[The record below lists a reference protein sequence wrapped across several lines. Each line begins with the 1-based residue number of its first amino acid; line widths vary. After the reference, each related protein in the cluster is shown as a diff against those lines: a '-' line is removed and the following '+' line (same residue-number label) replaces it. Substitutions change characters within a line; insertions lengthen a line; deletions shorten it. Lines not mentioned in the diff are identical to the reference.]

1 MALISVSTLVSAG
14 SMYYWYFVRLLEFK
28 KKTLLLT
35 IEMLSIPKEM
45 KIICMGLLVLVLNLQ
60 IFMLLFA
67 FFFCLYFIT
76 NRVKS
81 YL

>member
-1 MALISVSTLVSAG
+1 M
-14 SMYYWYFVRLLEFK
+14 RLLEL

-35 IEMLSIPKEM
+35 IEMLSIQKE
-45 KIICMGLLVLVLNLQ
+45 IENNLYGAFGARLESSNFHVA
-60 IFMLLFA
+60 IRF

>member
-1 MALISVSTLVSAG
+1 M
-14 SMYYWYFVRLLEFK
+14 RLLEL

-35 IEMLSIPKEM
+35 IEMLSIQKE
-45 KIICMGLLVLVLNLQ
+45 IENNLYGAFGARLESSNFHVA
-60 IFMLLFA
+60 IR